1 MGSQNDIDKIVLDI
15 FGKNNTFVEAGGSDP
30 EDQNNTSLL
39 EKNGWG
45 GLIVEPKTNFNQK
58 YDTMRSNSIL
68 ENFVLVSNDYTSET
82 IEGDFRHY
90 MMGGIE
96 NIHGLDWRPQTYQC
110 TQLSKLLK
118 KHNISEV
125 HFLSLDVEGYEKE
138 VLKGVNFDEVF
149 IHLIVV
155 ECHLKNNIRDSFVF
169 LEDFDFIKVHEI
181 SQHDFYFNKKSKFFT
196 ETIKNI

>member
-1 MGSQNDIDKIVLDI
+1 MGSQNNIDKIVLDI

-58 YDTMRSNSIL
+58 YKDMRGNSIL
-68 ENFVLVSNDYTSET
+68 ENFVLVSNDYSGET
-82 IEGDFRHY
+82 IDGDFRHH
-90 MMGGIE
+90 MMGGVI
-96 NIHGLDWRPQTYQC
+96 NIHGLDWRPQTYPC

-118 KHNISEV
+118 KHTISEV

-155 ECHLKNNIRDSFVF
+155 ECHLKNNIRDSFGF
-169 LEDFDFIKVHEI
+169 LEDFEFKKTYEI

-196 ETIKNI
+196 ETLKNI